1 MADFSLTEKQRLL
14 RELARDFAQR
24 FILPKASLHDEEGS
38 FAWEVYERAFEKGLM
53 NPNIPDRYGGPG
65 LGCLDTC
72 VIMEELAWACGGI
85 ASSWFGNVLATQ
97 PIVSA
102 GTEEQKERF
111 LRPFTRELQ
120 MGAFCLTEPGAGT
133 DVGAIATSARRE
145 GERYII
151 TGHKCFITN
160 GGVAS
165 LYLVF
170 ASTNPQRGTRGITA
184 FIVPAGT
191 PGMRKGRKENK
202 MGQRAADTAEV
213 LLEEVVIPSSQRL
226 GDEGDGFRI
235 AMKALDWTRPGVA
248 ALATGVARAAFEAAS
263 KHAQEREQ
271 FGAPIGSFQGVSFML
286 ADMAKDVE
294 AARLLTRWAAWLMD
308 RGERNTAAAAMAKVF
323 ASDAA
328 MRITTDAVQVLGG
341 YGYMKESPLEKYMR
355 DVKLCQI
362 YEGTNQILRAII
374 ARELFGGALS
384 S

>member
-14 RELARDFAQR
+14 RELARDFAQK
-24 FILPKASLHDEEGS
+24 FILPAASLHDEEGS
-38 FAWEVYERAFEKGLM
+38 FAWEVYEKAFEQGLM
-53 NPNIPDRYGGPG
+53 NPNIPARYGGPG

-72 VIMEELAWACGGI
+72 VVMEELAWGCGGI
-85 ASSWFGNVLATQ
+85 ASSWFANVLATE
-97 PIVSA
+97 PILLA

-111 LRPFTRELQ
+111 LRPFTQELR

-133 DVGAIATSARRE
+133 DVGAISTTARRE
-145 GERYII
+145 GECYII
-151 TGHKCFITN
+151 DGHKCFITN

-165 LYLVF
+165 LYVIF
-170 ASTNPQRGTRGITA
+170 ASTDRELGTRGISA
-184 FIVPAGT
+184 FIVPSDT
-191 PGMRKGRKENK
+191 PGVRKGKKEDK

-213 LLEEVVIPSSQRL
+213 LLEEAVVPSSERL
-226 GDEGDGFRI
+226 GEEGDGFKI

-263 KHAQEREQ
+263 KHALEREQ
-271 FGAPIGSFQGVSFML
+271 FGAPIVSFQGLSFML
-286 ADMAKDVE
+286 ADMAKDIE

-323 ASDAA
+323 ATDAA
-328 MRITTDAVQVLGG
+328 MRVTTDAVQVLGG
-341 YGYMKESPLEKYMR
+341 YGYMKENRLEKYMR

-374 ARELFGGALS
+374 ARELFGGS
-384 S
+384 P